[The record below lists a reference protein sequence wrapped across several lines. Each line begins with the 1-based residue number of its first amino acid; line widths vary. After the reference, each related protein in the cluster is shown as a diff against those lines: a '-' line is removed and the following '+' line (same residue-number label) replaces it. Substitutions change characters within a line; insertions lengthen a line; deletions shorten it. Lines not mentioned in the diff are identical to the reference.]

1 MAPRELPA
9 DEFERHRAHLL
20 RVASRMLGSRRD
32 AEDAVQETW
41 IRAERADASEIENVG
56 GWLTMITARVALNV
70 LRTRRTRPEEALDV
84 RIPDAV
90 VVRDDGDPAHEAE
103 LADDVGIAM
112 LVVLET
118 LSPPERLAFVLHDMF
133 AVPFDEIAVML
144 ERSPDA
150 TRQLASRARRRVQ
163 DAPRPTGDGAGRRR
177 VVDAFFAAARGGEF
191 DALVAVLH
199 PDAVLHADSGAP
211 LPDGGTVRGA
221 EAIARQAIRFS
232 QPTSTMHPVLVDGTT
247 GVVVELAGRAFA
259 LMAFTVVDGRV
270 AEIDIVNDRARLAAM
285 GLLDR

>member
-144 ERSPDA
+144 ARSPDA

-163 DAPRPTGDGAGRRR
+163 DAPRPTGDRAGRRR
-177 VVDAFFAAARGGEF
+177 VVDAFFAAARGGSF
-191 DALVAVLH
+191 DALVAVLD
-199 PDAVLHADSGAP
+199 PGIVLRADGEPGA
-211 LPDGGTVRGA
+211 LHGA
-221 EAIARQAIRFS
+221 ETIASQAIRFS
-232 QPTSTMHPVLVDGTT
+232 VPDATMHPVLVDGTT
-247 GVVVELAGRAFA
+247 GVFIELAGRPLA
-259 LMAFTVVDGRV
+259 LMVFTVVDDRV
-270 AEIDIVNDRARLAAM
+270 AEIDIINDPDRLTRL
-285 GLLDR
+285 GLLDG